1 MNVSTHHLAE
11 MLSLAMTIPTVV
23 LAIAVVYLWLPAA
36 RVAAKEDT
44 RDAHQWFILGV
55 VAGFVGAALDNAY
68 WFLPWSASYMGEV
81 EIFQTLTDAGVYFN
95 VVFRQGLG
103 IFAAFCHIKAAEMS
117 TIPKIKV
124 INRII
129 VFSYLVGVLYVLMI
143 GLTNA

>member
-1 MNVSTHHLAE
+1 
-11 MLSLAMTIPTVV
+11 
-23 LAIAVVYLWLPAA
+23 
-36 RVAAKEDT
+36 
-44 RDAHQWFILGV
+44 
-55 VAGFVGAALDNAY
+55 
-68 WFLPWSASYMGEV
+68 MGEV

-95 VVFRQGLG
+95 VIFRQGLG